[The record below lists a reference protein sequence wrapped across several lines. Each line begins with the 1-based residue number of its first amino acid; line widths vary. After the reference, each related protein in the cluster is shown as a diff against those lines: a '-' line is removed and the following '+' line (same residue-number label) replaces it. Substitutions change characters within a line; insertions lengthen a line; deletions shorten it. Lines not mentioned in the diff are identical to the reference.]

1 MANICTFKM
10 VVRGTKENIVGL
22 LRELQCY
29 DLREFKPTTVAGDE
43 ITFPVMGET
52 RWSVTSSM
60 ITPANGASLKDLSA
74 KYSVE
79 VEVFGYDMSEPEWI
93 EPFHYDK
100 GTAIKEYN
108 LPAWFEGWQIEEGE
122 IEVDTSKYKYNEDAD
137 VYSLKKEFAEPF
149 TWDEEKEDMI
159 VTFDMLPDMS

>member
-1 MANICTFKM
+1 MHHLLLTFLF
-10 VVRGTKENIVGL
+10 L
-22 LRELQCY
+22 LTHE
-29 DLREFKPTTVAGDE
+29 
-43 ITFPVMGET
+43 
-52 RWSVTSSM
+52 
-60 ITPANGASLKDLSA
+60 
-74 KYSVE
+74 
-79 VEVFGYDMSEPEWI
+79 EVFIRI
-93 EPFHYDK
+93 EHFHYDK

-159 VTFDMLPDMS
+159 VTFDMLPDIS